1 MRDVVRKGAKLARLL
16 TRSTFRR
23 GLRFGVAASIESLAA
38 LKTTTVRTV
47 IDVGAN
53 VGQFSLLMTELNPEA
68 AIHAFEPLPA
78 SALVFE
84 RLFADRPRVHLDR
97 LAIGDEDGTATLRV
111 SRRPDNSSLLPTA
124 PAQLRFAPGTETA
137 TTLEVEVR
145 RLDGLID
152 PETIVRPALLKL
164 DVQGGE
170 LAALRGAERLL
181 GVVDHV
187 YVEVSFF
194 AFYEG
199 QPTADRILAHLMAR
213 GFGLSG
219 LGGIARLPDGR
230 IAQTDLLMSR
240 GPGFG

>member
-1 MRDVVRKGAKLARLL
+1 MRDVVRKGAKLVRLL

-23 GLRFGVAASIESLAA
+23 GLRFGVAASIESLPA
-38 LKTTTVRTV
+38 LEDLPVRTV

-68 AIHAFEPLPA
+68 TIRAFEPLPA
-78 SALVFE
+78 GADVFE
-84 RLFADRPRVHLDR
+84 RLFAERPRVRLDR
-97 LAIGDEDGTATLRV
+97 VAIGDEDGTATLRV
-111 SRRPDNSSLLPTA
+111 SRRPDNSSLLRMA
-124 PAQLRFAPGTETA
+124 PAQLRFAPGTEIA
-137 TTLEVEVR
+137 STLEVPVR

-152 PETIVRPALLKL
+152 LETIIRPTLLKL

-187 YVEVSFF
+187 YVEVSFLTL
-194 AFYEG
+194 YEG
-199 QPTADRILAHLMAR
+199 QPTADRVLTLLMER
-213 GFGLSG
+213 GFALAG
-219 LGGIARLPDGR
+219 LGGIARETGGR

-240 GPGFG
+240 VLG